1 MSQLGQIVSLT
12 TDPAVDFLPAI
23 AQNAMVLEDLAL
35 DLSIC
40 GTPTARCRI
49 TGISI
54 VATEALDY
62 EIWLWRKAAGAGAGI
77 ADNSFIGYWAFDGS
91 AAKRIAA
98 TGLYY
103 YFIFGLD
110 IPYTDEDTPEERP
123 DVAVPSGRFHIGLV
137 NRSAGAKTA
146 GADGALKI
154 TLFVDPTHG

>member
-12 TDPAVDFLPAI
+12 TDPAVDFVDAI
-23 AQNAMVLEDLAL
+23 SDEVMDLESLEL

-54 VATEALDY
+54 VSTEALDWRL
-62 EIWLWRKAAGAGAGI
+62 WLWRKAAGPGADI
-77 ADNSFIGYWAFDGS
+77 AANSFIGFWTFASS
-91 AAKRIAA
+91 AAVRIGA

-110 IPYTDEDTPEERP
+110 IPYTDEDTAEEKP
-123 DVAVPSGRFHIGLV
+123 DPTKPSGRFHLGLQPTSGGK
-137 NRSAGAKTA
+137 SAGEA
-146 GADGALKI
+146 GAVKI